1 MAVAIPGLSP
11 AAEDAL
17 KRLAAQ
23 IKNKDG
29 KLDVAA
35 GSLDPRIAR
44 EFAKV
49 SRALDERFGRN
60 AILRGETDVINR
72 VSPAQRR
79 AFEAMRD
86 RLQVLQ
92 QTVRGKAAR
101 RSSPSGASARLISRG
116 ELGCRRG
123 RRHD

>member
-1 MAVAIPGLSP
+1 
-11 AAEDAL
+11 
-17 KRLAAQ
+17 
-23 IKNKDG
+23 
-29 KLDVAA
+29 
-35 GSLDPRIAR
+35 
-44 EFAKV
+44 FAKV

-92 QTVRGKAAR
+92 QAVRIQSSQKIVSERQRRVIDRAR
-101 RSSPSGASARLISRG
+101 GVTR
-116 ELGCRRG
+116 
-123 RRHD
+123 

>member
-1 MAVAIPGLSP
+1 
-11 AAEDAL
+11 
-17 KRLAAQ
+17 
-23 IKNKDG
+23 
-29 KLDVAA
+29 AA

-60 AILRGETDVINR
+60 AIWRRETDVINR

-92 QTVRGKAAR
+92 QAVRVQSSQEIISERQR
-101 RSSPSGASARLISRG
+101 RAINQSRG
-116 ELGCRRG
+116 IRM
-123 RRHD
+123 

>member
-1 MAVAIPGLSP
+1 LSP

-72 VSPAQRR
+72 VSPAHRR

-92 QTVRGKAAR
+92 QTVRVQSSQEIISERQRRVIDRAR
-101 RSSPSGASARLISRG
+101 GVTR
-116 ELGCRRG
+116 
-123 RRHD
+123 